1 MNIADGVRIN
11 SWRFPNKEAVVCGDK
26 RLTYTQLNAD
36 VNKLAHA
43 LLAKGFKRGDK
54 VAVIMENVFECLV
67 IYNAAARIGVI
78 SVPVNFR
85 LTPKE
90 KAYIV
95 NNSDSIGMFVEDKFI
110 ADLEAAKADI
120 PQIRSDA
127 CFVIGDASKAP
138 ANYVAYEKLI
148 EGMSDDEPNV
158 DLNEDDLFYF
168 GYTSGTTGFPK
179 GALNTHKSTLD
190 IVKNAMI
197 RQSGR
202 KNVDMSERVFMAIM
216 PLVHSNSIWASFITL
231 WVGGKVVIMQSGKFE
246 PENVLKL
253 ISDEKVTTT
262 SMVPTMIT
270 RIVESPEELKNKYD
284 MSSLTSIGSS
294 SAPLLTTTKEAALKY
309 FTKVQFSE
317 GYGSTETGALTTL
330 RHKDQ
335 QRKVRSVG
343 QANPGV
349 EIKLLDENGNEVAQG
364 QVGQLWAKVKSAFKG
379 YYKDEGKTAQ
389 ARKGDWVTAG
399 DMAYVDEEGF
409 YYLVDRKGDMI
420 ISGGE
425 NVYPAE
431 IEEVLSK
438 HPAVGEVTVFGV
450 PHPSWGEEVKAL
462 VIIKEGATVTEKE
475 LLDYCKDS
483 LAGFKRPKTI
493 EFRDDFPRTATGKV
507 LKRILK
513 EPYWKGQ
520 ERMI

>member
-1 MNIADGVRIN
+1 MNISDGLRIN
-11 SWRFPNKEAVVCGDK
+11 SWKFPKKEAVVCADK
-26 RLTYTQLNAD
+26 RLTFAELNAR
-36 VNKLAHA
+36 VNQLANA
-43 LLAKGFKRGDK
+43 MLAKGFKRGDK
-54 VAVIMENVFECLV
+54 AAVIVENRIEPME
-67 IYNAAARIGVI
+67 IYNALARIGVI

-85 LTPKE
+85 LTAKE

-95 NNSDSIGMFVEDKFI
+95 NNSDSTGMFVEDKFV
-110 ADLEAAKADI
+110 AEMEGAKADI
-120 PQIRSDA
+120 PQLRSDA

-138 ANYVAYEKLI
+138 GYTPYEDLLK
-148 EGMSDDEPNV
+148 GQSDDEPNV
-158 DLNEDDLFYF
+158 DLNEEDIFYF

-179 GALNTHKSTLD
+179 GALNTHKSTID

-202 KNVDMSERVFMAIM
+202 KNVDMSDRVFMAIM

-231 WVGGKVVIMQSGKFE
+231 WVGGKTVILPSGKFE
-246 PENVLKL
+246 PENVMK
-253 ISDEKVTTT
+253 IIADEGVTTT

-270 RIVESPEELKNKYD
+270 RIVETPEEIKNKYD
-284 MSSLTSIGSS
+284 MSKLTSIGSS
-294 SAPLLTTTKEAALKY
+294 SAPLLTTTKEAALKF

-335 QRKVRSVG
+335 TRKVRSVG

-349 EIKLLDENGNEVAQG
+349 EIKLLDEEGNEVPQG
-364 QVGQLWAKVKSAFKG
+364 QTGQLWAKVKSAFKG

-450 PHPSWGEEVKAL
+450 PHPTWGEEVKAL
-462 VIIKEGATVTEKE
+462 VILKEGATATEQE
-475 LLDYCKDS
+475 LLDYCKSS

>member
-1 MNIADGVRIN
+1 MNISDGLRIN
-11 SWRFPNKEAVVCGDK
+11 SWRFPKKEAVVCADK
-26 RLTYTQLNAD
+26 RLTFTELNAR
-36 VNKLAHA
+36 VNQLANA
-43 LLAKGFKRGDK
+43 MLAKGFKRGDK
-54 VAVIMENVFECLV
+54 AAVIVENRIEPLE
-67 IYNAAARIGVI
+67 IYNALARIGVI

-85 LTPKE
+85 LTAKE

-95 NNSDSIGMFVEDKFI
+95 NNSDSIGMFVEDKFV
-110 ADLEAAKADI
+110 AELESAKADI

-138 ANYVAYEKLI
+138 GYMAYEDLLK
-148 EGMSDDEPNV
+148 GQSVDEPNV
-158 DLNEDDLFYF
+158 DLNEEDIFYF

-179 GALNTHKSTLD
+179 GALNTHKSTID

-202 KNVDMSERVFMAIM
+202 KNVDMSDRVFMAIM

-231 WVGGKVVIMQSGKFE
+231 WVGGKTVILPSGKFE
-246 PENVLKL
+246 PENVMK
-253 ISDEKVTTT
+253 IIADEGVTTT

-270 RIVESPEELKNKYD
+270 RIVETPEEIKNKYD
-284 MSSLTSIGSS
+284 MSKLTSIGSS
-294 SAPLLTTTKEAALKY
+294 SAPLLTTTKEAALKF

-335 QRKVRSVG
+335 TRKVRSVG

-349 EIKLLDENGNEVAQG
+349 EIKLLDENGNEVPQG
-364 QVGQLWAKVKSAFKG
+364 QTGQLWAKVKSAFKG
-379 YYKDEGKTAQ
+379 YYKDEGKTAE

-438 HPAVGEVTVFGV
+438 HPAVAEVTVFGV
-450 PHPSWGEEVKAL
+450 PHPTWGEEVKAL
-462 VIIKEGATVTEKE
+462 VILKEGAKVTEQE
-475 LLDYCKDS
+475 LLDYCKAS

>member
-1 MNIADGVRIN
+1 MNISDGLRIN
-11 SWRFPNKEAVVCGDK
+11 SWRMPKKEAVVCADK
-26 RLTYTQLNAD
+26 RLTFAELNAR
-36 VNKLAHA
+36 VNQLANA
-43 LLAKGFKRGDK
+43 MLAKGFKRGDK
-54 VAVIMENVFECLV
+54 CAVIVENRIEPLE
-67 IYNAAARIGVI
+67 IYNALARIGVI

-85 LTPKE
+85 LTAKE

-95 NNSDSIGMFVEDKFI
+95 NNSDSTGVFVENKFV
-110 ADLEAAKADI
+110 AELEGPDADI
-120 PQIRSDA
+120 PQVRQDA
-127 CFVIGDASKAP
+127 FFVIGSTDNVP
-138 ANYVAYEKLI
+138 AKYVAYDSLL
-148 EGMSDDEPNV
+148 EGQSDDEPCV
-158 DLNEDDLFYF
+158 ELNEEDIFYF

-179 GALNTHKSTLD
+179 GALNTHKSTID

-202 KNVDMSERVFMAIM
+202 KNADMSDRAFMAIM

-231 WVGGKVVIMQSGKFE
+231 WVGGKTVILPSGKFE
-246 PENVLKL
+246 PENVMK
-253 ISDEKVTTT
+253 IIQDEGVTTT

-270 RIVESPEELKNKYD
+270 RIVETPEEVKNKYD
-284 MSSLTSIGSS
+284 MSKLTSIGSS
-294 SAPLLTTTKEAALKY
+294 SAPLLTTTKEAALKF
-309 FTKVQFSE
+309 FTQVQFSE

-335 QRKVRSVG
+335 TRKVRSVG

-349 EIKLLDENGNEVAQG
+349 QIKLLDEEGNEVAQG
-364 QVGQLWAKVKSAFKG
+364 QTGQLWAKVKSAFKG

-462 VIIKEGATVTEKE
+462 VIIKEGAQVEEKE
-475 LLDYCKDS
+475 LLDYCKNS

>member
-1 MNIADGVRIN
+1 
-11 SWRFPNKEAVVCGDK
+11 
-26 RLTYTQLNAD
+26 
-36 VNKLAHA
+36 
-43 LLAKGFKRGDK
+43 
-54 VAVIMENVFECLV
+54 
-67 IYNAAARIGVI
+67 
-78 SVPVNFR
+78 
-85 LTPKE
+85 
-90 KAYIV
+90 
-95 NNSDSIGMFVEDKFI
+95 
-110 ADLEAAKADI
+110 
-120 PQIRSDA
+120 
-127 CFVIGDASKAP
+127 
-138 ANYVAYEKLI
+138 
-148 EGMSDDEPNV
+148 
-158 DLNEDDLFYF
+158 
-168 GYTSGTTGFPK
+168 
-179 GALNTHKSTLD
+179 LD
-190 IVKNAMI
+190 IVKNAMV
-197 RQSGR
+197 RQSGK
-202 KNVDMSERVFMAIM
+202 KNFDMSSRVFMAIM

-231 WVGGKVVIMQSGKFE
+231 WVGGKVVIMPSGKFDAE
-246 PENVLKL
+246 TVLGL
-253 ISDEKVTTT
+253 VDREKVTTT

-309 FTKVQFSE
+309 FTNVQFSE

-349 EIKLLDENGNEVAQG
+349 VIELRDDDGNVVPQG

-462 VIIKEGATVTEKE
+462 VILKEGAAATEKE

>member
-1 MNIADGVRIN
+1 MNISDGLRIN
-11 SWRFPNKEAVVCGDK
+11 SWRFPKKEAVVCADK
-26 RLTYTQLNAD
+26 RLTFTELNERVNQLANAM
-36 VNKLAHA
+36 
-43 LLAKGFKRGDK
+43 LAKGFKRGDK
-54 VAVIMENVFECLV
+54 AAVIVENRIEPLE
-67 IYNAAARIGVI
+67 IYNALARIGVI

-85 LTPKE
+85 LTAKE

-95 NNSDSIGMFVEDKFI
+95 NNSDSTGMFVEDKFV
-110 ADLEAAKADI
+110 AELESAKADI

-127 CFVIGDASKAP
+127 CFVIGDAAKAP
-138 ANYVAYEKLI
+138 GYMAYEDLLK
-148 EGMSDDEPNV
+148 GQSTDEPNV
-158 DLNEDDLFYF
+158 DLNEEDIFYF

-179 GALNTHKSTLD
+179 GALNTHKSTID

-202 KNVDMSERVFMAIM
+202 KNVDMSDRVFMAIM

-231 WVGGKVVIMQSGKFE
+231 WVGGKTVILPSGKFE
-246 PENVLKL
+246 PENVMK
-253 ISDEKVTTT
+253 IIAAEGVTTT

-270 RIVESPEELKNKYD
+270 RIVETPEEIKNKYD
-284 MSSLTSIGSS
+284 MSKLTSIGSS
-294 SAPLLTTTKEAALKY
+294 SAPLLTTTKEAALK
-309 FTKVQFSE
+309 FFKNVQFSE

-349 EIKLLDENGNEVAQG
+349 EIKLLDEDGNEVPQG
-364 QVGQLWAKVKSAFKG
+364 QTGQLWAKVKSAFKG

-438 HPAVGEVTVFGV
+438 HPAVAEVTVFGV
-450 PHPSWGEEVKAL
+450 PHPTWGEEVKAL
-462 VIIKEGATVTEKE
+462 VILKEGATATEQE
-475 LLDYCKDS
+475 LLDYCKTS

>member
-1 MNIADGVRIN
+1 
-11 SWRFPNKEAVVCGDK
+11 
-26 RLTYTQLNAD
+26 
-36 VNKLAHA
+36 
-43 LLAKGFKRGDK
+43 
-54 VAVIMENVFECLV
+54 
-67 IYNAAARIGVI
+67 
-78 SVPVNFR
+78 
-85 LTPKE
+85 
-90 KAYIV
+90 
-95 NNSDSIGMFVEDKFI
+95 
-110 ADLEAAKADI
+110 
-120 PQIRSDA
+120 
-127 CFVIGDASKAP
+127 
-138 ANYVAYEKLI
+138 
-148 EGMSDDEPNV
+148 
-158 DLNEDDLFYF
+158 
-168 GYTSGTTGFPK
+168 
-179 GALNTHKSTLD
+179 
-190 IVKNAMI
+190 
-197 RQSGR
+197 
-202 KNVDMSERVFMAIM
+202 MAIM